1 MKWTREPA
9 LSELLGDPIVQALM
23 VADRVEQ
30 RDLNVLFAK
39 VRRQR
44 RRQPLLCQPAQ
55 VPSKMM
61 IVTAAKG

>member
-55 VPSKMM
+55 APSKMI